1 MAGLEPPWVP
11 PSPTRSTCLHM
22 APKRSGCSVGDT
34 KAPSVQLPHSTGAE
48 RGGTLRDPTACLP
61 CRPVGPGH
69 GPSSSHGCRS
79 FLGQGTAAHTQPE
92 GHAWKSQSDFFP
104 FCVSRPPFL
113 LPAAGSV
120 PWPHATSQRAL
131 LPRVSAGCL
140 CFRQHVRYGFDF
152 LPNLSSRR
160 ACP

>member
-48 RGGTLRDPTACLP
+48 RGGTLRDPTACPP

-79 FLGQGTAAHTQPE
+79 FLGQGTAPTHSLKGTPGSHSPISSHSVSPAPLSSSLLQALSRGPMPPHR
-92 GHAWKSQSDFFP
+92 GHCCP
-104 FCVSRPPFL
+104 V
-113 LPAAGSV
+113 
-120 PWPHATSQRAL
+120 SQRA
-131 LPRVSAGCL
+131 
-140 CFRQHVRYGFDF
+140 
-152 LPNLSSRR
+152 
-160 ACP
+160 ACASDSMSGTDLIFYQI